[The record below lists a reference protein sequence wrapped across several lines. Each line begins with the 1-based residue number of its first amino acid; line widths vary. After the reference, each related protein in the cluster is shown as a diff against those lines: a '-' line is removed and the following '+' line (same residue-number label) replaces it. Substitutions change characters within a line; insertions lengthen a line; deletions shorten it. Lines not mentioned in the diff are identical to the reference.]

1 MLNSWGLGCLPGI
14 VDFSVMKKPLFF
26 LIVAL
31 TLCGQPA
38 RGQDNVQFLNVTA
51 NCMPISYALADAPV
65 ITFAND
71 QMIIKTAS
79 GTVTNPLSNVQ
90 KWTFSVKNVMV
101 HDVNDDGRIDI
112 NDAFCITNYL
122 VGKPNPKF
130 VREAADVD
138 GDGKVSIVDATRIIN
153 LITGK

>member
-1 MLNSWGLGCLPGI
+1 MLNSWGLGGLPGKSI
-14 VDFSVMKKPLFF
+14 FSVMKKTLSF
-26 LIVAL
+26 LTVAL
-31 TLCGQPA
+31 MLNGLQA
-38 RGQDNVQFLNVTA
+38 YGQDNVQFLNVTA
-51 NCMPISYALADAPV
+51 NSMPVSYGLADAPI
-65 ITFAND
+65 ITFVND

-90 KWTFSVKNVMV
+90 KWTFSAKNVMV

-130 VREAADVD
+130 IREAADVD
-138 GDGKVSIVDATRIIN
+138 GDGEVSIVDATRIID
-153 LITGK
+153 LVTGK

>member
-1 MLNSWGLGCLPGI
+1 MLNSWGLGGLPGKSI
-14 VDFSVMKKPLFF
+14 FSVMKKTLSF

-31 TLCGQPA
+31 MLNGLQA
-38 RGQDNVQFLNVTA
+38 YGQDNVQFLNVTA
-51 NCMPISYALADAPV
+51 NSMPVSYGLADAPI
-65 ITFAND
+65 ITFVND

-90 KWTFSVKNVMV
+90 KWTFSAMNVMV

-130 VREAADVD
+130 IREAADVD
-138 GDGKVSIVDATRIIN
+138 GDGEVSIVDATRIID
-153 LITGK
+153 LVTGK

>member
-1 MLNSWGLGCLPGI
+1 MLNGLQ
-14 VDFSVMKKPLFF
+14 
-26 LIVAL
+26 AY
-31 TLCGQPA
+31 
-38 RGQDNVQFLNVTA
+38 GQDNVQFLNVTA
-51 NCMPISYALADAPV
+51 NSMPVSYGLADAPI
-65 ITFAND
+65 ITFVND

-90 KWTFSVKNVMV
+90 KWTFSAMNVMV

-130 VREAADVD
+130 IREAADVD
-138 GDGKVSIVDATRIIN
+138 GDGEVSIVDATRIID
-153 LITGK
+153 LVTGK

>member
-1 MLNSWGLGCLPGI
+1 
-14 VDFSVMKKPLFF
+14 MKKTLSF

-31 TLCGQPA
+31 MLNGLQA
-38 RGQDNVQFLNVTA
+38 YGQDNVQFLNVTA
-51 NCMPISYALADAPV
+51 NSMPVSYGLADAPI
-65 ITFAND
+65 ITFVND

-90 KWTFSVKNVMV
+90 KWTFSAKNVMV

-130 VREAADVD
+130 IREAADVD
-138 GDGKVSIVDATRIIN
+138 GDGEVSIVDATRIID
-153 LITGK
+153 LVTGK

>member
-1 MLNSWGLGCLPGI
+1 MLDGLQ
-14 VDFSVMKKPLFF
+14 
-26 LIVAL
+26 AY
-31 TLCGQPA
+31 
-38 RGQDNVQFLNVTA
+38 GQDNVQFLNVTA
-51 NCMPISYALADAPV
+51 NSMPVSYGLADAPI
-65 ITFAND
+65 ITFVND

-90 KWTFSVKNVMV
+90 KWTFSAKNVMV

-130 VREAADVD
+130 IREAADVD
-138 GDGKVSIVDATRIIN
+138 GDGEVSIVDATRIID
-153 LITGK
+153 LVTGK

>member
-1 MLNSWGLGCLPGI
+1 
-14 VDFSVMKKPLFF
+14 MKKTLSF
-26 LIVAL
+26 LTVAL
-31 TLCGQPA
+31 MLDGLQA
-38 RGQDNVQFLNVTA
+38 YGQDNVQFLNVTA
-51 NCMPISYALADAPV
+51 NSMPVSYGLADAPI
-65 ITFAND
+65 ITFVND

-90 KWTFSVKNVMV
+90 KWTFSAKNVMV

-130 VREAADVD
+130 IREAADVD
-138 GDGKVSIVDATRIIN
+138 GDGEVSIVDATRIID
-153 LITGK
+153 LVTGK

>member
-1 MLNSWGLGCLPGI
+1 MSI
-14 VDFSVMKKPLFF
+14 FSVMKKTLSF
-26 LIVAL
+26 LTVAL
-31 TLCGQPA
+31 MLDGLQA
-38 RGQDNVQFLNVTA
+38 YGQDNVQFLNVTA
-51 NCMPISYALADAPV
+51 NSMPVSYGLADAPI
-65 ITFAND
+65 ITFVND

-90 KWTFSVKNVMV
+90 KWTFSAKNVMV

-130 VREAADVD
+130 IREAADVD
-138 GDGKVSIVDATRIIN
+138 GDGEVSIVDATRIID
-153 LITGK
+153 LVTGK

>member
-1 MLNSWGLGCLPGI
+1 MLNSWVLEGLPGMSI
-14 VDFSVMKKPLFF
+14 FSVMKKTLSF
-26 LIVAL
+26 LTVAL
-31 TLCGQPA
+31 MLDGLQA
-38 RGQDNVQFLNVTA
+38 YGQDNVQFLNVTA
-51 NCMPISYALADAPV
+51 NSMPVSYGLADAPI
-65 ITFAND
+65 ITFVND

-90 KWTFSVKNVMV
+90 KWTFSAKNVMV

-130 VREAADVD
+130 IREAADVD
-138 GDGKVSIVDATRIIN
+138 GDGEVSIVDATRIID
-153 LITGK
+153 LVTGK

>member
-1 MLNSWGLGCLPGI
+1 MLNGLQ
-14 VDFSVMKKPLFF
+14 
-26 LIVAL
+26 AY
-31 TLCGQPA
+31 
-38 RGQDNVQFLNVTA
+38 GQDNVQFLNVTA
-51 NCMPISYALADAPV
+51 NSMPVSYGLADAPI
-65 ITFAND
+65 ITFVND

-90 KWTFSVKNVMV
+90 KWTFSAKNVMV

-130 VREAADVD
+130 IREAADVD
-138 GDGKVSIVDATRIIN
+138 GDGEVSIVDATRIID
-153 LITGK
+153 LVTGK

>member
-1 MLNSWGLGCLPGI
+1 
-14 VDFSVMKKPLFF
+14 MKKTLFF
-26 LIVAL
+26 LTVAL
-31 TLCGQPA
+31 MLDGLQAYGQN
-38 RGQDNVQFLNVTA
+38 NVQFLNVTA
-51 NCMPISYALADAPV
+51 NSMPVSYSLADAPI
-65 ITFAND
+65 ITFVND

-90 KWTFSVKNVMV
+90 KWTFSVRNVMV

-112 NDAFCITNYL
+112 NDAFCIINYL

-138 GDGKVSIVDATRIIN
+138 GDGEVSITDATRIIN
-153 LITGK
+153 LVTGQ